1 MPNTNINRK
10 IVLAQRRLYDISSI
24 EYFAALA
31 TQPTVARK
39 AIINTLVVELKRIGA
54 WSLIDRLW
62 LFASE
67 TQQAATISLVNPL
80 STAITEVNSP
90 AWVADQGYT
99 SDGLTSYLDTNFN
112 PSTQALKYTLNDA
125 YFGVYNRTNVA
136 ENTNHGHFDA
146 TNATLMVDRSATD
159 TATARINQTVVA
171 STISVAN
178 TDSRGLISVRRS
190 SSSDIAIFRNGSSLG
205 TGTVTS
211 NGIPNNNMYF
221 LARNAAGT
229 PGTFSTKQHSIAFVS
244 SSGVP
249 VVSFY
254 NAIQTY
260 MTALGTQV

>member
-39 AIINTLVVELKRIGA
+39 AIINTLVVVLKRFGA

-112 PSTQALKYTLNDA
+112 PSTQALKYTLND
-125 YFGVYNRTNVA
+125 
-136 ENTNHGHFDA
+136 
-146 TNATLMVDRSATD
+146 
-159 TATARINQTVVA
+159 
-171 STISVAN
+171 
-178 TDSRGLISVRRS
+178 
-190 SSSDIAIFRNGSSLG
+190 
-205 TGTVTS
+205 
-211 NGIPNNNMYF
+211 P
-221 LARNAAGT
+221 
-229 PGTFSTKQHSIAFVS
+229 
-244 SSGVP
+244 
-249 VVSFY
+249 
-254 NAIQTY
+254 
-260 MTALGTQV
+260 